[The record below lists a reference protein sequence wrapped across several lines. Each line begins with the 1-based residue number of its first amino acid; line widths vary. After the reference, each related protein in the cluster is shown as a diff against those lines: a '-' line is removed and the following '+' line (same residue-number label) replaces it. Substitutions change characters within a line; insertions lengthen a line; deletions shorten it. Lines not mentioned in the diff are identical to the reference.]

1 MPSEACVMQPARGGH
16 SLNAPGSTDTKSPS
30 SIHVLGWLL
39 KTWTMEWTA
48 KDMLLSDRCT
58 SPIFSQMRS
67 RTSYSLRRSAYE
79 FGCDAITRT
88 ASGQASLTGRLIG
101 QAEAL
106 QALKAGAHDPILSSA
121 LLVKSTLMKMC
132 ITTKPLV

>member
-67 RTSYSLRRSAYE
+67 RTSYSLR
-79 FGCDAITRT
+79 GV
-88 ASGQASLTGRLIG
+88 LM
-101 QAEAL
+101 
-106 QALKAGAHDPILSSA
+106 SSVVTPLRG
-121 LLVKSTLMKMC
+121 LLPDRQV
-132 ITTKPLV
+132 